1 MEKNPSSSRIDRKFI
16 ESNRRKEMKN
26 LHHKLNSILP
36 HQTSKEA
43 ISRPDRLEE
52 ATTYIKKLQI
62 NLEKMKEKKK
72 LLLEEIQRQK
82 KLMLKSP
89 KIEIQQI
96 GLILEVVLITGL
108 NSQFL
113 LNETIRILNEEGVD
127 IVNASYKVNA
137 DSVFHSIH
145 CQVQEFGNESAR
157 VYERLKKSMHDYQP
171 NACL

>member
-16 ESNRRKEMKN
+16 ERKRRKEMKT
-26 LHHKLNSILP
+26 LCHKLTSTLP

-43 ISRPDRLEE
+43 ISMPDRVEE
-52 ATTYIKKLQI
+52 ATNYIKKLQI

-72 LLLEEIQRQK
+72 FLLETQRQK

-96 GLILEVVLITGL
+96 GLTLEVFLITGL
-108 NSQFL
+108 NSQFMF
-113 LNETIRILNEEGVD
+113 NETIRILNEEGVD
-127 IVNASYKVNA
+127 IVNASYKVNE

-157 VYERLKKSMHDYQP
+157 ISERLNKFMHDY
-171 NACL
+171 